1 MVSALNTPTHDT
13 RVEDIELQL
22 LLEALLRLEGYDY
35 RGLDPSHI
43 KRRIAERVRSERL
56 DTISALQDR
65 VLHDEGARNELL
77 VSLGVGRRDLL
88 FEPEFFAQMRLC
100 VLPLLQTYSFVRAW
114 LPATGNGEE
123 AYALACLLQEAG
135 LLDRCVIYATSLS
148 HPSVDIARAG
158 VYAIQSKA
166 SLRAAF
172 AAGGFADGPD
182 RYGTIE
188 GRTFRF
194 CDTLR
199 ESIMFAQ
206 HRVGADATINEFH
219 AIVARRLLPIFNA
232 GAQYDLHRMFYDSL
246 ARLGFLCL
254 GRNESLAGSVH
265 ERAYRRVS
273 TEEAIY
279 RRMR

>member
-1 MVSALNTPTHDT
+1 MVSALSASAHDT

-35 RGLDPSHI
+35 RGLDPAHI
-43 KRRIAERVRSERL
+43 RRRIGERVRSERL
-56 DTISALQDR
+56 GTISALQDR
-65 VLHDEGARNELL
+65 VLHDRAARDELL
-77 VSLGVGRRDLL
+77 VSLGVGRRDL
-88 FEPEFFAQMRLC
+88 FFDPEFFVQMRLC
-100 VLPLLQTYSFVRAW
+100 VLPLLQTYSFVRVW

-135 LLDRCVIYATSLS
+135 LLERCVIYATSLS

-166 SLRAAF
+166 ALRTAF
-172 AAGGFADGPD
+172 AAGGFTGDPE
-182 RYGTIE
+182 RHGTIE
-188 GRTFRF
+188 GRTFHF
-194 CDTLR
+194 SDTLR
-199 ESIMFAQ
+199 QSIMFAQ

-232 GAQYDLHRMFYDSL
+232 EAQYDLHRMLYESL

-254 GRNESLAGSVH
+254 GRGESLAGTVH

-273 TEEAIY
+273 TSEAIY

>member
-1 MVSALNTPTHDT
+1 MVSALSASARDT

-43 KRRIAERVRSERL
+43 KRRIAERLRSERL
-56 DTISALQDR
+56 DTISALQNR

-77 VSLGVGRRDLL
+77 VSLSVSRRDLL
-88 FEPEFFAQMRLC
+88 FDPEFFVQMRLC
-100 VLPLLQTYSFVRAW
+100 ILPLLQTYSFVRVW
-114 LPATGNGEE
+114 LPASGNGEE

-135 LLDRCVIYATSLS
+135 LLGRCVIYATSLS

-158 VYAIQSKA
+158 AYTIQSRA
-166 SLRAAF
+166 ALRAAF
-172 AAGGFADGPD
+172 ANAGFADGPQH
-182 RYGTIE
+182 YGDTE
-188 GRTFRF
+188 GRSFRF
-194 CDTLR
+194 NDSLR
-199 ESIMFAQ
+199 QSIMFAQ
-206 HRVGADATINEFH
+206 HRVGADASINEFH
-219 AIVARRLLPIFNA
+219 AILARRLLPIFNA
-232 GAQYDLHRMFYDSL
+232 AAQYDLHRMFYDSL

-254 GRNESLAGSVH
+254 GRGETLAGTVH

-273 TEEAIY
+273 ASESIY

>member
-1 MVSALNTPTHDT
+1 MASALSASAHDT

-35 RGLDPSHI
+35 RALDPSHI
-43 KRRIAERVRSERL
+43 KRRIGERL
-56 DTISALQDR
+56 RGQRLGTISALQDR
-65 VLHDEGARNELL
+65 VLHDEATRNDVL
-77 VSLGVGRRDLL
+77 VSLGVGRRDVF
-88 FEPEFFAQMRLC
+88 FEPEFFAQMRAC
-100 VLPLLQTYSFVRAW
+100 VLPLLQTYSFVRVW

-123 AYALACLLQEAG
+123 AYALACLLQDAG
-135 LLDRCVIYATSLS
+135 LLERCVIYATSLS

-158 VYAIQSKA
+158 QYAIQSKA
-166 SLRAAF
+166 ALRASL
-172 AAGGFADGPD
+172 AAGGFSGDLE
-182 RYGTIE
+182 RYGTAE

-194 CDTLR
+194 SDRLR

-219 AIVARRLLPIFNA
+219 AIVARRLLPIFNV

-254 GRNESLAGSVH
+254 GSGETLAGTVH

-273 TEEAIY
+273 AGESIY